1 MSDILLFCMKK
12 YLCVR
17 RLDKSK
23 KNRQYIEKDND
34 RRKGSKSG
42 MILAIDM
49 GNTNI
54 VIGCIDDEKIYFE
67 ERIATDL
74 SKTELEYFC
83 LFKTVLELYQIHGD
97 EINGAIIS
105 SVVPPLVNVLK
116 AAVEKLIGVTPY
128 IVGSGIRTG
137 LNIVMDNPR
146 QVGSDMIVDA
156 VAAVR
161 EYKAPFIVIDI
172 GTATTMSVVDR
183 HGNYIGGCIMPGV
196 KVSADS
202 LAAKAAQL
210 SKVDFAAPAKC
221 IGKNTVDCMKSG
233 IIFGH
238 AACLDG
244 MIDRMQEE
252 LGYPCK
258 IIATGGLAGVIIP
271 CCRHEI
277 IEDQELL
284 LKGLKIIYDLQTE
297 H

>member
-1 MSDILLFCMKK
+1 MSDILLFCVKK
-12 YLCVR
+12 YLCFR

-116 AAVEKLIGVTPY
+116 DAVEKLIGVTPY

-221 IGKNTVDCMKSG
+221 IGIQGRADWHDKIGGKGTGIKKYYGKRSSTWVHRNRHDGCTAGFRKRTASG
-233 IIFGH
+233 TDTDEETGT
-238 AACLDG
+238 DG
-244 MIDRMQEE
+244 RYRKCGMLPGR
-252 LGYPCK
+252 
-258 IIATGGLAGVIIP
+258 
-271 CCRHEI
+271 
-277 IEDQELL
+277 
-284 LKGLKIIYDLQTE
+284 
-297 H
+297 

>member
-1 MSDILLFCMKK
+1 
-12 YLCVR
+12 
-17 RLDKSK
+17 
-23 KNRQYIEKDND
+23 
-34 RRKGSKSG
+34 

-116 AAVEKLIGVTPY
+116 DAVEKLIGVTPY

-172 GTATTMSVVDR
+172 G
-183 HGNYIGGCIMPGV
+183 
-196 KVSADS
+196 
-202 LAAKAAQL
+202 AA
-210 SKVDFAAPAKC
+210 
-221 IGKNTVDCMKSG
+221 
-233 IIFGH
+233 
-238 AACLDG
+238 G
-244 MIDRMQEE
+244 M
-252 LGYPCK
+252 
-258 IIATGGLAGVIIP
+258 VIISGDVL
-271 CCRHEI
+271 CRESRFRQIPWRQRQHSFPRWILRHRRNASE
-277 IEDQELL
+277 
-284 LKGLKIIYDLQTE
+284 KIRWTA
-297 H
+297 

>member
-1 MSDILLFCMKK
+1 
-12 YLCVR
+12 
-17 RLDKSK
+17 
-23 KNRQYIEKDND
+23 
-34 RRKGSKSG
+34 
-42 MILAIDM
+42 
-49 GNTNI
+49 
-54 VIGCIDDEKIYFE
+54 
-67 ERIATDL
+67 
-74 SKTELEYFC
+74 
-83 LFKTVLELYQIHGD
+83 
-97 EINGAIIS
+97 
-105 SVVPPLVNVLK
+105 
-116 AAVEKLIGVTPY
+116 
-128 IVGSGIRTG
+128 
-137 LNIVMDNPR
+137 
-146 QVGSDMIVDA
+146 
-156 VAAVR
+156 
-161 EYKAPFIVIDI
+161 
-172 GTATTMSVVDR
+172 
-183 HGNYIGGCIMPGV
+183 MPGV